1 MLAWLLW
8 HLPLFFIEGTFQA
21 ELGVATLS
29 FWIFMLV
36 IIPQTITMTW
46 IYNSNNCMS
55 TLSAVLFHFTGRFIG
70 EIFDLSRGADLILL
84 GMWIVLALLVIA
96 THGPKRLSRKQD
108 GKDSNGMIQEV
119 QRDVTLPRAGTGEA
133 RHLRGGSPCWI
144 SAAFHV

>member
-1 MLAWLLW
+1 M
-8 HLPLFFIEGTFQA
+8 
-21 ELGVATLS
+21 S

-55 TLSAVLFHFTGRFIG
+55 TLSAVLFHFTVSFIG

-84 GMWIVLALLVIA
+84 GMWIVLALLIIA
-96 THGPKRLSRKQD
+96 TQGPKKLSRKQD

-119 QRDVTLPRAGTGEA
+119 QRDVTLPPS
-133 RHLRGGSPCWI
+133 RHG
-144 SAAFHV
+144 AA